1 MLVQDALWQEIESW
15 MLQIRRSIHRHPE
28 LGLDTPHTQAIIEEA
43 LDELGISHTRPIA
56 HGVKAQLGPPGNNAL
71 LLRADMD
78 GLPVTEIPRVP
89 FASEITGRMHACG
102 HDCHTAMLLGAA
114 RYLKAHESELTRPL
128 VLMFQPA
135 EEGPGGALPMIDAGV
150 LENPGV
156 TEAAMIHVS
165 DNLPAGV
172 IGLREGPAMGGCD
185 DFSITVHGK
194 GGHGSAPHT
203 GVDAIFVASAMV
215 QALQSLVSREQDP
228 LDPLVVS
235 VGTIHGGYREN
246 IIADRVEMTG
256 TIRSLTASTRKR
268 AVDRVQ
274 AIVAQ
279 VADLHQAKVEIQ
291 IDEGYPP
298 AFADVEWTRRV
309 KAWLERQ
316 LGPDHVRDIA
326 RPTMGVED
334 FAYVAERVH
343 ATILNVGIVGEGFTT
358 GLHSAGL
365 LVDEKALR
373 YGAAAFAAIGLGS

>member
-1 MLVQDALWQEIESW
+1 MLVEDVLWQEIEPW

-28 LGLDTPHTQAIIEEA
+28 LGLDTPHTQAIIEES
-43 LDELGISHTRPIA
+43 LDELGIAHTRPIA
-56 HGVKAQLGPPGNNAL
+56 YGVKAQLGPEGSNAV

-78 GLPVTEIPRVP
+78 GLPVTEVPRVP

-135 EEGPGGALPMIDAGV
+135 EEGPGGALPMIEAGV
-150 LENPGV
+150 LENPRV
-156 TEAAMIHVS
+156 IEAAMIHVS
-165 DNLPAGV
+165 DDLPAGV

-185 DFSITVHGK
+185 DFFITVHGK

-203 GVDAIFVASAMV
+203 GVDAIFVASAIV

-268 AVDRVQ
+268 AVERVR
-274 AIVAQ
+274 AIVEQ
-279 VADLHQAKVEIQ
+279 VASLHRAGVEVR

-298 AFADVEWTRRV
+298 AFSDVEWTRRV
-309 KAWLERQ
+309 KALLSRQ
-316 LGPDHVRDIA
+316 LGPDHVYDIA
-326 RPTMGVED
+326 QPTMGVED
-334 FAYVAERVH
+334 FAYVADRVQ
-343 ATILNVGIVGEGFTT
+343 ATILNLGIVGDGFTT

-373 YGAAAFAAIGLGS
+373 YGAAAFATIGLGF